1 MPFPSGFDLAEAS
14 DLLYLC
20 DQLYGRLSDSPQ
32 KPVPPPNPNNW
43 APIFESPELGP
54 LAEKW
59 KLWQN
64 NSMPSRPSY
73 ALIVRGTATN
83 RPGSILED
91 LLSFLMPATGSVSV
105 GGVTIPYKFA
115 VDPKASVHVGFALG
129 TLLLL
134 NFPKDGIL
142 DRLGSLVPAGSNIY
156 LAGHSQGAP
165 VATLLRS
172 YLQYGERRPPNNYYF
187 YKTYAFAQPKPGNDH
202 YATDFGSLFCN
213 TGLAYRV
220 TNSLDWV
227 PQVPLT
233 IEIPSDLNI
242 TIPLSQQTVAGSSI
256 LTTLNA
262 LQSQAGKLIV
272 AKVKAD
278 LQGIAL
284 ALARTKDPAVA
295 KFPFTIPIDYS
306 LNFVSAATEI
316 ALIGTPC
323 VPVPPDTKCDI
334 MIQHHA
340 YTYYQL
346 MKGQLKFLIGPH

>member
-14 DLLYLC
+14 ELLYLC
-20 DQLYGRLSDSPQ
+20 DELYGRPNDSPQ
-32 KPVPPPNPNNW
+32 KPVKKPDPFNW
-43 APIFESPELGP
+43 ALIFESPELGP

-64 NSMPSRPSY
+64 NAMPSRPY
-73 ALIVRGTATN
+73 ALIIRGTAKE
-83 RPGSILED
+83 PGSVLED
-91 LLSFLMPATGSVSV
+91 FISFLMQATGNVSV
-105 GGVTIPYKFA
+105 GGVRIPYKFA

-134 NFPKDGIL
+134 NSPKDGIL
-142 DRLGSLVPAGSNIY
+142 ARLGSLVPAGSNIY
-156 LAGHSQGAP
+156 IAGHSQGAP
-165 VATLLRS
+165 VACLLRS
-172 YLQYGERRPPNNYYF
+172 YLQYGVGRPPNHYYS
-187 YKTYAFAQPKPGNDH
+187 YKTYVFAQPKPGNDH
-202 YATDFGSLFCN
+202 YAMDFGSLFCN

-242 TIPLSQQTVAGSSI
+242 TIPLSLQTLAGGAI

-262 LQSQAGKLIV
+262 LQSQAGELIV

-295 KFPFTIPIDYS
+295 NAPFNIPIDYS

-323 VPVPPDTKCDI
+323 TVPPATTCDF
-334 MIQHHA
+334 MFQHHA
-340 YTYYQL
+340 STYYQL
-346 MKGQLKFLIGPH
+346 MTNQLKFLIGPH